1 MDFIDAKE
9 EDFNDIKGKN
19 INALKFAMMVA
30 VVGRHNIMA
39 IGEPGCG
46 KSAMLKKF
54 PMIMPKLNTEE
65 AITVNRLYDLA
76 NIPLH
81 DLDKLIRPFRVPHQ
95 TIPLVEMCGGGATL
109 KPGEISLAH
118 GGMLFLDEA
127 TEFKSSVLQ
136 MLRVPL
142 ESGQI
147 TLCRANET
155 TVYPS
160 NFQLAMAINP
170 CPCGCYGQ
178 SDKVCLCSLRSIESY
193 WKKLGNPLLDRIDIR
208 IDMNS
213 TYTIRQLLNDNEL
226 SLKQIRKTIEK
237 AQTIQYNRQGKLNG
251 SLSPNEIEM
260 YCPLSEDA
268 LKHLD
273 DFGIVT
279 NISARG
285 RISLIK
291 MARTFADIDESD
303 KIDSN
308 HMSLALALRG
318 ETPIGY

>member
-1 MDFIDAKE
+1 MDFIDVKE

-30 VVGRHNIMA
+30 IVGRHNIMV

-65 AITVNRLYDLA
+65 AVTVNRLFGLA
-76 NIPLH
+76 NIPRTDELV
-81 DLDKLIRPFRVPHQ
+81 RPFREPHP
-95 TIPLVEMCGGGATL
+95 TSSLEGMCGGGATVR
-109 KPGEISLAH
+109 PGEISLAH
-118 GGMLFLDEA
+118 DGMLFLDEA
-127 TEFKSSVLQ
+127 AEFRTSVLQ

-142 ESGQI
+142 ECGQI
-147 TLCRANET
+147 TLCRANKT

-160 NFQLAMAINP
+160 NFQLAMAVSP

-178 SDKVCLCSLRSIESY
+178 DDKICLCSLRTIESY
-193 WKKLGNPLLDRIDIR
+193 WKKFSGPLLDRIDIR
-208 IDMNS
+208 INLSS
-213 TYTIRQLLNDNEL
+213 TFTVSELLDDNEL
-226 SLKQIRKTIEK
+226 SLKQIRETIEK
-237 AQTIQYNRQGKLNG
+237 AQTIQYNRQGNLNG
-251 SLSPNEIEM
+251 DLSSNEIEM

-268 LKHLD
+268 LNRLD
-273 DFGIVT
+273 DFGTIT
-279 NISARG
+279 NLSARG
-285 RISLIK
+285 RTSLIK

-303 KIDSN
+303 IIKN
-308 HMSLALALRG
+308 EHMSLALALRG

>member
-30 VVGRHNIMA
+30 VLGRHNIMA

-160 NFQLAMAINP
+160 NFQLAMTVNH
-170 CPCGCYGQ
+170 CPCGCYSQ

-251 SLSPNEIEM
+251 SLLPNEIEM
-260 YCPLSEDA
+260 YCPLSEGA

-285 RISLIK
+285 RIGLIK
-291 MARTFADIDESD
+291 MARTFADVDESD